1 MLLKFS
7 GELCVQLI
15 VQGSGCFWEDACLV
29 LVSNLFD
36 AKTVFSAN
44 MFEPV
49 FAFAG
54 CR

>member
-1 MLLKFS
+1 MPLKFS
-7 GELCVQLI
+7 GKLWVHFI
-15 VQGSGCFWEDACLV
+15 VQGSACFWVKAILV

-49 FAFAG
+49 YAFAG